1 MALSKRTRFEVF
13 KRDGFTCQYCGRR
26 PPEVVLEVDHIHPSS
41 KKGSDDEIN
50 LLTSC
55 FDCNCGKSDKKLGDV
70 HPRPDADLKFLET
83 QQEIA
88 EATRY
93 LNTQEELDKLR
104 VKIRKRL
111 ETVWTDALT
120 ENLVPIDRQFD
131 LWLAWNSPEEV
142 EFAIRR
148 AAGKFRSGAL
158 SSWNS
163 EKEVENCV
171 RYVSGILKSRA
182 QEKSETTA

>member
-1 MALSKRTRFEVF
+1 MSLSKRTRFEIF
-13 KRDGFTCQYCGRR
+13 KRDGFTCQYCGQR
-26 PPEVVLEVDHIHPSS
+26 PPDVVLEVDHIDPCSNG
-41 KKGSDDEIN
+41 GSDEEIN
-50 LLTSC
+50 LITSC
-55 FDCNCGKSDKKLGDV
+55 FACNRGKSDKKLGDI
-70 HPRPDADLKFLET
+70 HPRPDADMKFLET

-93 LNTQEELDKLR
+93 LKTQKALDKLR
-104 VKIRKRL
+104 GKIRKRL

-120 ENLVPIDRQFD
+120 ADLVPIAKQFD
-131 LWLAWNSPEEV
+131 LWLVWNSPEEV
-142 EFAIRR
+142 EFSIRR